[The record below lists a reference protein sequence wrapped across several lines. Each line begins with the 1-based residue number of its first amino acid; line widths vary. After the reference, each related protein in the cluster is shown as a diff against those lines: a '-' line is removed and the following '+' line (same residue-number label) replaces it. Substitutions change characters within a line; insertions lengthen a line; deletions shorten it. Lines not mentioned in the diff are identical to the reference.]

1 MSIWQNSTK
10 SLPKKP
16 DSQIVRVDMEED
28 QISGRKSHLPK
39 STTGTGG
46 MTLQHVGSSS
56 GAMK

>member
-10 SLPKKP
+10 TLPKKP
-16 DSQIVRVDMEED
+16 DDQIVRVDMEED

-39 STTGTGG
+39 GATGTGG
-46 MTLQHVGSSS
+46 MTIQHVGSSS